1 MHVII
6 KDQDTGSQRADN
18 TKKVWEAPRLLALVD
33 GKDIHGGAGGS
44 GENSGIWEAS

>member
-18 TKKVWEAPRLLALVD
+18 TKKVWEAPRLLALAD
-33 GKDIHGGAGGS
+33 EKDIHGGGG
-44 GENSGIWEAS
+44 GGPEASGIWSAS